1 MPHASRFFRYATQLA
16 LITGLGATIALS
28 GCGPGYIDKGKR
40 VSATE
45 PNKTIYKVLKAYHK
59 AIEDRDVAT
68 LKKMTSKRYYENGGS
83 TDTDKDDYGVDRL
96 KNEVLPRLR
105 DNVKRVTFS
114 IRLLAIR
121 IDGAEAEADY
131 EFIGRVLLSE
141 GGKESYK
148 AWRDFAQMKLIREE
162 GDWKIARGM

>member
-1 MPHASRFFRYATQLA
+1 MPHSSRLLRLATLLLLA
-16 LITGLGATIALS
+16 MTLS
-28 GCGPGYIDKGKR
+28 ACGPGYLDKGKR
-40 VSATE
+40 VAATSE
-45 PNKTIYKVLKAYHK
+45 NKTIYKVLKAYHK
-59 AIEDRDVAT
+59 AIEDRDVPT

-83 TDTDKDDYGVDRL
+83 TDTDADDYGVDR
-96 KNEVLPRLR
+96 NEVLPRLR

-141 GGKESYK
+141 GGRQSYK
-148 AWRDFAQMKLIREE
+148 AWRDFAQMKLIRES

>member
-1 MPHASRFFRYATQLA
+1 MPHSSRLLRLATLLLLA
-16 LITGLGATIALS
+16 LTLS
-28 GCGPGYIDKGKR
+28 ACGPGYLDKGKR
-40 VSATE
+40 VVATSE
-45 PNKTIYKVLKAYHK
+45 NKTIYSVLKAYHK
-59 AIEDRDVAT
+59 AIEDRDVPR

-83 TDTDKDDYGVDRL
+83 TDTDADDYGVDRL
-96 KNEVLPRLR
+96 RNEVLPRLR

-141 GGKESYK
+141 GGRQSYK
-148 AWRDFAQMKLIREE
+148 AWRDFAQMKLIRES

>member
-1 MPHASRFFRYATQLA
+1 MPHSSRLLRLATLLLLA
-16 LITGLGATIALS
+16 LTLS
-28 GCGPGYIDKGKR
+28 ACGPGYLDKGKR
-40 VSATE
+40 VVATSE
-45 PNKTIYKVLKAYHK
+45 NKTIYSVLKAYHK
-59 AIEDRDVAT
+59 AIEDRDVPT

-83 TDTDKDDYGVDRL
+83 TDTDSDDYGVDRL
-96 KNEVLPRLR
+96 RNEVLPRLR

-141 GGKESYK
+141 GGRQSYK
-148 AWRDFAQMKLIREE
+148 AWRDFAQMKLIRES